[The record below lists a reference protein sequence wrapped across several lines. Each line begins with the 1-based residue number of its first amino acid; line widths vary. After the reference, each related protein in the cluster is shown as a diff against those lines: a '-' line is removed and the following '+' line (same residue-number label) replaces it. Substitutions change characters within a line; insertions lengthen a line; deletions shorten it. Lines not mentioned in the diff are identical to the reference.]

1 MSIRNKAGPFV
12 VETFFVVSTYAVMVI
27 LLSRLIQDY
36 EYSSD
41 VSQHSTK
48 HHIVPN

>member
-1 MSIRNKAGPFV
+1 MSIRNNAGPFV
-12 VETFFVVSTYAVMVI
+12 VKVFCCLVYAVMVM